1 MRIFKA
7 KKNEVAVSRIH
18 SFLSVAFTKV
28 KNDMMQVTNWLK
40 YFHQKHQEHDQRLN
54 EIEQQISYIPKT
66 PNEIK
71 QIIDSYYSY
80 DHILNKVRELSQRL
94 DNVEQRKPVIR
105 HEPKQIIRERIVRK
119 IARNSKDYVK
129 STIISLIKKYGKI
142 SAPQL
147 KEMVIEEQGLC
158 SKSSF
163 YRILE
168 ELESDEEINT
178 IKQGKEKVFFFKT
191 AIIK

>member
-1 MRIFKA
+1 MRIFKN
-7 KKNEVAVSRIH
+7 KNEVAVSKIH
-18 SFLSVAFTKV
+18 SFLSIAFAKV

-40 YFHQKHQEHDQRLN
+40 YFHQKHQEHDHRLN
-54 EIEQQISYIPKT
+54 MIEQQLSYIPKSR
-66 PNEIK
+66 NEIK

-80 DHILNKVRELSQRL
+80 DHIQNQVRELSQRL
-94 DNVEQRKPVIR
+94 DELEYKKIIR
-105 HEPKQIIRERIVRK
+105 HEPKQVVKERIVKK
-119 IARNSKDYVK
+119 IAKNSKDYVK
-129 STIISLIKKYGKI
+129 NVILSLIKKYDKI

-147 KEMVIEEQGLC
+147 KDIIVEEQGFC